1 MICGG
6 GAGGV
11 ASVSDSEDSWG
22 PVWWAREEVVEV
34 DLIGEPR
41 PLPAPV
47 WLARALGGD
56 LFSAFLEARRVVA
69 AEVLKRE
76 EDASSSA
83 SLSFSC
89 ACLAAALEEGGAAG
103 LPAGETDGSPFLRPP
118 FFWGDVAGET
128 PAFEERGEARWFR
141 GVEGAP
147 L

>member
-1 MICGG
+1 MMGGG

-11 ASVSDSEDSWG
+11 ASVSDSEESWG
-22 PVWWAREEVVEV
+22 PVWWARDEED

-69 AEVLKRE
+69 VVLKRGE
-76 EDASSSA
+76 EDDSSA

-89 ACLAAALEEGGAAG
+89 ACLAAALEEGGAG

-118 FFWGDVAGET
+118 FFSGDVAGET